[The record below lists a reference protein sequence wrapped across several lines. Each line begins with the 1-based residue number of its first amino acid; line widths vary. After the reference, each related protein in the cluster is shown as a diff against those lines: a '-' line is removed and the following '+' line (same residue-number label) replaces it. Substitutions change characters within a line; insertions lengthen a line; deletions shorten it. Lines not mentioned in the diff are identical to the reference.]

1 MYKYAGNVVDSMSYT
16 PFGQRRMYSDWSK
29 TDTAKHLIDRGFTGQ
44 QHLDKFALINFNGR
58 MYDPVLAH
66 FLSPDPY
73 IQNPENPL
81 NYNRYSYCLFS
92 PLQYVDPSG
101 FFVDWVQDIDG
112 NIYWD
117 QFATSQATT
126 KNGEKY
132 LGKEGYGID
141 EETGLL
147 VHYKS
152 DGTIE
157 KNLLNFL
164 NIAITHNSEI
174 GGNSISIYG
183 DAINTSLAIGASE
196 LGIGSNVFYND
207 ISGKW
212 LGKNGKFYN
221 TSWGGNG
228 STGGKLKFAQNIS
241 TQLKTIGKA
250 IGGFSTLLSGYNLSQ
265 AKTFNEQIMATTEL
279 LTDAISYTP
288 CIGPYFSLYW
298 NLGGRQLHWSWYQNV
313 LMPQIEMGINPG
325 LMIYQPFK

>member
-1 MYKYAGNVVDSMSYT
+1 MKPNDSNTLYV
-16 PFGQRRMYSDWSK
+16 
-29 TDTAKHLIDRGFTGQ
+29 L
-44 QHLDKFALINFNGR
+44 LINFNGR

-101 FFVDWVQDIDG
+101 EMIDWVEGIDG
-112 NIYWD
+112 KIYWD
-117 QFATSQATT
+117 PLATSSATT

-132 LGKEGYGID
+132 WGKEGYGID

-157 KNLLNFL
+157 KNILNFL

-183 DAINTSLAIGASE
+183 DAINTSLAIGASG

-228 STGGKLKFAQNIS
+228 STGGKLKFAKNIS
-241 TQLKTIGKA
+241 TQLRW
-250 IGGFSTLLSGYNLSQ
+250 GGNLLSIISAG
-265 AKTFNEQIMATTEL
+265 
-279 LTDAISYTP
+279 ISYSQISKSNSSLKNIEHGIDGSMNI
-288 CIGPYFSLYW
+288 IGMINIYTFGLNLY
-298 NLGGRQLHWSWYQNV
+298 YQNV
-313 LMPQIEMGINPG
+313 MKQYPKIQQNVNNQIIERADMMSRGYIPIGHPG
-325 LMIYQPFK
+325 LPFK